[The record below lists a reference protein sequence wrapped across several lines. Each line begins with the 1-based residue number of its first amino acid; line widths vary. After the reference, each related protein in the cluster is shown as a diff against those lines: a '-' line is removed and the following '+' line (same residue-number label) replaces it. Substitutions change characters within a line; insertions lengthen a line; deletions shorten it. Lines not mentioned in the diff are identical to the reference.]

1 MPALSPVMP
10 VSASPHHDVAGQ
22 RHMRASFASASR
34 LRWAVAASRT
44 VARIPV
50 TVGVLALV
58 LSMGIYTGTL
68 WHAADAVSDVLTPLS
83 FGTPRLQDGRPWT
96 FAIGAFVQ
104 SGPEWYVL
112 AVTLC
117 IGLAAY
123 EKRIGSLRTAVTL
136 FGTQL
141 AATLVTAALLWP
153 RINESWAWAA
163 SLAHQVDVGISAGVL
178 GVLGASTAIISHSWR
193 RGVRLCALA
202 YLSVMVLRS
211 GLLPDVEQLLA
222 FGSGVLLGPIL
233 AGRPPLPMRSP
244 RPGGLEA
251 RLVASALVAS
261 MAVGNL
267 VDAIHPGIGGV
278 FGAGLTTHPPMHG
291 FALIIGELAV
301 GLLVA
306 DALRRGR

>member
-1 MPALSPVMP
+1 MPAVSPVMP

-104 SGPEWYVL
+104 SGPEWYVI

-123 EKRIGSLRTAVTL
+123 EKRIGSRRTAVAL

-153 RINESWAWAA
+153 RANESWAWAA

-233 AGRPPLPMRSP
+233 AGRPPLPIRSP
-244 RPGGLEA
+244 PSRRARGEVGGERSGRVNGRGKSGGRDSPGYRRRLRRRAYDSSTDA
-251 RLVASALVAS
+251 RVCA
-261 MAVGNL
+261 
-267 VDAIHPGIGGV
+267 HHRGIG
-278 FGAGLTTHPPMHG
+278 
-291 FALIIGELAV
+291 
-301 GLLVA
+301 
-306 DALRRGR
+306 RRTPGR